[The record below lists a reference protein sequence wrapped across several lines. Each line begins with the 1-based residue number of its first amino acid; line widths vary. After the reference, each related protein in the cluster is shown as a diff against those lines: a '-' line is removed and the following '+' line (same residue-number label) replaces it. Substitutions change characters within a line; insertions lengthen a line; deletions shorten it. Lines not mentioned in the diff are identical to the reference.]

1 VWHEGGRRGAK
12 RVPLADLEDCISD
25 LEVPVSVAAP
35 SHCDSHGNGLEPVVE
50 NSSGETST
58 KGSASSFSA
67 YKDKWRLQAP
77 DADDSSGDMALKDA
91 DDSSGDIALKENL
104 KAEGEV
110 RTRHPEVDSHPSV
123 IDETDDRPPCGLFEE
138 TP

>member
-1 VWHEGGRRGAK
+1 MWHEGGRRGAK

-67 YKDKWRLQAP
+67 YKDKWRLHAP
-77 DADDSSGDMALKDA
+77 DADDSSGDMALK
-91 DDSSGDIALKENL
+91 ENL
-104 KAEGEV
+104 KAKGED
-110 RTRHPEVDSHPSV
+110 RNPEVDSHPSV
-123 IDETDDRPPCGLFEE
+123 IDETDDRPPYGLFEE